1 MTTTNIVVAIIT
13 GSFGLITA
21 TAVAFLAATLKFRKD
36 LEAEYDKDL
45 RSRRIEVYKGLWHL
59 LQFLARYD
67 LPESLSPR
75 TLRRLSVAMREWYF
89 EMGGGLYLTEKTRT
103 SYFALKEAI
112 KNVVEKHDNVDSK
125 DILDPRDSAEIA
137 EILEMGHELRRL
149 MTQDVGTRQSSPIL
163 ARGKAERRRD
173 NPPNTS

>member
-13 GSFGLITA
+13 GSFGIVTA
-21 TAVAFLAATLKFRKD
+21 TAVAYLGAIIKFRKD

-67 LPESLSPR
+67 LPQALSPW
-75 TLRRLSVAMREWYF
+75 TLQQLSEAMRKWYF
-89 EMGGGLYLTEKTRT
+89 EVGGGLYLSEETRE

-112 KNVVEKHDNVDSK
+112 KNVVDKHDNVKATSEDDLD
-125 DILDPRDSAEIA
+125 DIDRAK
-137 EILEMGHELRRL
+137 ILEKGSDLRKQ
-149 MTQDVGTRQSSPIL
+149 MTQDVGTRQSSPII
-163 ARGKAERRRD
+163 ARGKANRRRD

>member
-13 GSFGLITA
+13 GSFGLVTA

-45 RSRRIEVYKGLWHL
+45 RSRRIEVYKGLFHL

-67 LPESLSPR
+67 LPKSLSPR
-75 TLRRLSVAMREWYF
+75 TLQQLSVAMREWYF
-89 EMGGGLYLTEKTRT
+89 EMGGGLYLTEETRT
-103 SYFALKEAI
+103 SYFALKKAI
-112 KNVVEKHDNVDSK
+112 KNVVEKHDNVEESFEV
-125 DILDPRDSAEIA
+125 ILDPRDSAEI
-137 EILEMGHELRRL
+137 LKKGSDLRWH

-163 ARGKAERRRD
+163 ARGDRRRD